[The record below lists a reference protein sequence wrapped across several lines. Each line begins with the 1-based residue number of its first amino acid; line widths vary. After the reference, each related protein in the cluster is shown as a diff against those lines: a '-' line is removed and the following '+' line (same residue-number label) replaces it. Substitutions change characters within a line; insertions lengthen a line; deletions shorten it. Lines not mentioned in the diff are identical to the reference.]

1 LTTFVDTSAVLALLD
16 ADDRCHSEADQ
27 AWSELIRS
35 NEKLVSS
42 NYVLVEM
49 FALVQRRLG
58 MEAVRAIQEILVP
71 LLDIEWIDAECH
83 GTAMKDF
90 LKASRRR
97 LSFVDCTSFE
107 VMRRR
112 QISRAFAVDGHFDE
126 HGFEQIPKI
135 PGS

>member
-1 LTTFVDTSAVLALLD
+1 LTTFVDTSGVLALLD
-16 ADDRCHSEADQ
+16 ADDRRHSETDE

-71 LLDIEWIDAECH
+71 LLDLEWIDAERH
-83 GTAMKDF
+83 ETAMEAF

-112 QISRAFAVDGHFDE
+112 DIHRAFAVDGHFAE
-126 HGFEQIPKI
+126 HGFEQIPR
-135 PGS
+135 